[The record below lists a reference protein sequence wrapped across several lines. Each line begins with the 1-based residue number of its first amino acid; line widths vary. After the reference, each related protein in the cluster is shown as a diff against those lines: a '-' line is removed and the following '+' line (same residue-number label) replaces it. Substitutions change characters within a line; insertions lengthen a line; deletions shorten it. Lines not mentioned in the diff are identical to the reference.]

1 MTDLNIESHDQSKTK
16 IIEKQN
22 SSAVLRFEN
31 DKPRT
36 IGVPES
42 VSPKNAKETSH
53 RVGELGSSE
62 QLDQSVQGDSADSN
76 FRLKQKNMAEQEAE
90 GLQESQQRRTSKLSL
105 KRSTFKV
112 NEGLRPSAGAP
123 NQQEVNPDNIVI
135 EVKSEQSDR
144 SAGQHP
150 EY

>member
-31 DKPRT
+31 EKPRT

-42 VSPKNAKETSH
+42 VSPKHAKETSH
-53 RVGELGSSE
+53 RVAEDLGSSE

-76 FRLKQKNMAEQEAE
+76 FRLKQKNMAEQEVEAA
-90 GLQESQQRRTSKLSL
+90 QE
-105 KRSTFKV
+105 
-112 NEGLRPSAGAP
+112 
-123 NQQEVNPDNIVI
+123 
-135 EVKSEQSDR
+135 
-144 SAGQHP
+144 
-150 EY
+150 